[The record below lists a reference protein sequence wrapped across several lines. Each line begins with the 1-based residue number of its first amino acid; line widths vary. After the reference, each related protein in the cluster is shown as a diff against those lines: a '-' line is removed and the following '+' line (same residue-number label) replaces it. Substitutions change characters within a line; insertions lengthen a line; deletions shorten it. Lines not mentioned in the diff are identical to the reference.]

1 MDSELSTK
9 TITLI
14 MSKKRRRYDREF
26 KLRVVQRSYEVSS
39 IKELGVELG
48 IRPELIYRWR
58 TELARKPEKGFPGKG
73 NKELSA
79 EEKENEQLRKELADV
94 KMEHEILK
102 KAIGIF
108 SRKDGKRFNS

>member
-1 MDSELSTK
+1 MTSCTK
-9 TITLI
+9 I
-14 MSKKRRRYDREF
+14 
-26 KLRVVQRSYEVSS
+26 YEVSS
-39 IKELGVELG
+39 MKELGAELG

-58 TELARKPEKGFPGKG
+58 TELAREPEKSFPGKG
-73 NKELSA
+73 SKGLTA

-108 SRKDGKRFNS
+108 SRKDGRRFSL